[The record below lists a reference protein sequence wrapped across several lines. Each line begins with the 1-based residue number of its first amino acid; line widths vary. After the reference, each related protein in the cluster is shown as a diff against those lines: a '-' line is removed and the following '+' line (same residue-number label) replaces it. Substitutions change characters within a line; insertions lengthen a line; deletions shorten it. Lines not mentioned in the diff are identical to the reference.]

1 MLHRMALRV
10 LPSLTLAVTEGA
22 VRQRKR
28 LVMLLPGLVAFFLYR
43 IVKPVMPVDEIGTLL
58 AMSGVICLVTA
69 AWAYR
74 VGRDAPAA
82 ALWQDD
88 GLRRLIWVLG
98 WVGFIYGV
106 QLSLMVLALLKLAH
120 YDYRLHPEGPAM
132 MAVIIACTSVARDAF
147 EIGYVRRLQRR
158 GEPVLTFP
166 DGAALR
172 ALLRERAGAVL
183 RWMLPAMTVGALLAG
198 GAAWIGAGGRSPL
211 SQLAVVSVVAGSLTV
226 LAYLAGDQ
234 RSGSWSAVMT
244 TAGWPALFRFW
255 WWPGLAFAATYYL
268 TLDGLL
274 SYVFRLETLSPVH
287 LMGMAGVVA
296 GLMAMYGYYL
306 GYRRHVEDQVKQVVP
321 DSLLRCPFVMGI
333 LSKTGNPQPA
343 AIGQQLQK
351 LGADGL
357 QGRRG

>member
-98 WVGFIYGV
+98 WVGSIYGV